1 VVITQKGHTVAIK
14 IAGTTVISDGKAFL
28 NIESTTGQ
36 HGDLHSSASVITNAI
51 TFTAGIQSCIMSA
64 NQTFTIS
71 GDAEGRTT
79 AVLLDTGTTPYVPT
93 FPSSITWNGGEPTW
107 SGHRYWQITIIS
119 RDTYQTATAVGYGST
134 SSPGPSEA
142 ISLEGTTGSPVSHTC
157 FADTAPMIGGWKFDA
172 DGNVY
177 TWDGGGNNPASGFA
191 LHSTSTWNNITPSTT
206 YYIRCSNYS
215 GQNLSSSSSSTINSW
230 LALTTDRYF
239 YWNDPADPTG
249 YGDKN
254 GVLKAEISTTS
265 NGSNIVA
272 TGYYRLF
279 WIGTA

>member
-51 TFTAGIQSCIMSA
+51 TFTAGIQSCIMTA

-119 RDTYQTATAVGYGST
+119 RDTYQTATAVGYGSSGST
-134 SSPGPSEA
+134 PPTEA
-142 ISLEGTTGSPVSHTC
+142 ISLEGTSGSPMFHSV
-157 FADTAPMIGGWKFDA
+157 FAGTSPMIGGWKFDT

-177 TWDGGGNNPASGFA
+177 TYDGGGNIGGNGYT
-191 LHSTSTWNNITPSTT
+191 LHSTSTWNNITPSTHQLH
-206 YYIRCSNYS
+206 I
-215 GQNLSSSSSSTINSW
+215 I
-230 LALTTDRYF
+230 F
-239 YWNDPADPTG
+239 
-249 YGDKN
+249 
-254 GVLKAEISTTS
+254 VLIMLLISLYQVLIVILKTF
-265 NGSNIVA
+265 GSH
-272 TGYYRLF
+272 LLQ
-279 WIGTA
+279 IGNFGGETQLILLCMAIDMVQLR